1 MENVKRKVLIIGGG
15 ASGLMAAIMAARE
28 GAEVTILEHMDR
40 VGKKILSTGNG
51 RCNLT
56 NLSLKPEHYRSS
68 QKLFPMKVLDRF
80 SVWDTLSFFDGIG
93 IITRNRNGYIYPNS
107 DQAASVLD
115 ALRFETEHLGIKTV
129 LSCQIRSAKKTKNGS
144 FLVESDQGTYQGDCL
159 ILATGS
165 KAASVSGSDGSGY
178 ELAKTFGHTIIK
190 PLPALVQLRCKGTFF
205 KQLAGVRCEAV
216 VRLVSDG
223 KTLAADE
230 GEVQLTDYGISGIP
244 TFQVSRYASQA
255 LDAGRRVNAVLDFFP
270 SKSMED
276 TRAMLKQRK
285 SMLGYRPSGEFLN
298 GVLNKKLAAVL
309 LKQAGIQPDR
319 SCAQIKDSQ
328 LEALTMQIKKFEVPV
343 TATNSFEQA
352 QVCCGGVDTRE
363 LRPDTMESK
372 LVKHLFL
379 VGELTDVDGICGG
392 YNLQWAWSTGA
403 VAGTTAG
410 RI

>member
-1 MENVKRKVLIIGGG
+1 
-15 ASGLMAAIMAARE
+15 
-28 GAEVTILEHMDR
+28 
-40 VGKKILSTGNG
+40 
-51 RCNLT
+51 
-56 NLSLKPEHYRSS
+56 
-68 QKLFPMKVLDRF
+68 MKVLDRF

-93 IITRNRNGYIYPNS
+93 IVTKNRNGYIYPNS

-115 ALRFETEHLGIKTV
+115 ALRFETEHLGIQTV
-129 LSCQIRSAKKTKNGS
+129 LSCHIKKAWKTKNGT
-144 FLVESDQGTYQGDCL
+144 FTVESDQGTFRGDSL
-159 ILATGS
+159 ILAAGS
-165 KAASVSGSDGSGY
+165 KAAPVSGSDGSGY
-178 ELAKTFGHTIIK
+178 ELAKVFGHTIIK
-190 PLPALVQLRCKGTFF
+190 PLPALVQLKCRGTFF

-244 TFQVSRYASQA
+244 TFQVSRYAARA
-255 LDAGRRVNAVLDFFP
+255 LDEGRRVSAVLDFFP

-276 TRAMLKQRK
+276 TRTMLKQRK
-285 SMLGYRPSGEFLN
+285 AALGYRPSGEFLN

-309 LKQAGIQPDR
+309 LKQAGIPLDATCGR
-319 SCAQIKDSQ
+319 IKDSQ
-328 LEALTMQIKKFEVPV
+328 LEALAMQMKKFEVPV
-343 TATNSFEQA
+343 TSTNSFEQA

-372 LVKHLFL
+372 LVKGLFL

-403 VAGTTAG
+403 VAGRTAG
-410 RI
+410 RN